1 LQDKLRNIMK
11 RTGASL
17 AVYALEQI
25 GVKYTFGIPGVHN
38 IELYDELN
46 NSEIIE
52 PVLVTHE
59 GGASFMA
66 LGASC
71 TSNSIGTLMIVPAAG
86 TTNAMSGIGEAFLDG
101 IPMLIFSGGT
111 RQDSG
116 RHYQLHQLDQENL
129 VGEITKGFFKI
140 KSHDEIIPSIYKA
153 YDLAISGEP
162 GPVFIEIPIE
172 LQMFKGAVKQIIPY
186 TKSFQNPVLDQQ
198 KILDAAKLLLQADN
212 PGIYVGWGA
221 AHAQEFTKKI
231 ADILGA
237 PVATT
242 LQGKASFPASHELH
256 TGFGFGPNS
265 VPASQKA
272 FKKCDAML
280 AVGVRFSEIGT
291 GSFGVKVPEN
301 LIHID
306 INPTVFD
313 KNYPSKIGIEADA
326 KDALQLL
333 SEELEKLAPNRNKD
347 HTSLVKLIKD
357 AKKKYNREWTEKPL
371 ADKVSPGFFFEALTK
386 YTDDDTYFIVD
397 DGKHTYLAAELLPVN
412 RSKHFVSP
420 TDFNCMGFC
429 VPAAI
434 GAKFMN
440 PENKV
445 VGIVGDGGFLM
456 TGMETLT
463 AASYK
468 KGIVYFVF
476 HDGELGQISQF
487 QKIPL
492 KRKVATII
500 GNVNIKGIADACGA
514 AYFLMSNDM
523 EIESVMLKAFQET
536 KKDIPVIVD
545 VAIDYTKKTYMTKG
559 VIKVNLARFSFK
571 EKVRFI
577 GRALKRHL
585 LEK

>member
-1 LQDKLRNIMK
+1 MK
-11 RTGASL
+11 KTGAEL

-46 NSEIIE
+46 NSKKIE

-66 LGASC
+66 LGVSC
-71 TSNSIGTLMIVPAAG
+71 TSNSIGTLMTVPAAG

-116 RHYQLHQLDQENL
+116 RYYQLHQLNQENL
-129 VGEITKGFFKI
+129 VKEITKDFFRI
-140 KSHDEIIPSIYKA
+140 SSHQEIISTIYKA
-153 YDLAISGEP
+153 YDIATSGEP
-162 GPVFIEIPIE
+162 GPVFIEIPME
-172 LQMFKGAVKQIIPY
+172 YQMFKGEVDQMIPY
-186 TKSFQNPVLDQQ
+186 IQSYQNPKFDKK
-198 KILDAAKLLLQADN
+198 KIKAAAELLFQAKN

-221 AHAQEFTKKI
+221 AGAVEYTKRI
-231 ADILGA
+231 SEILGA
-237 PVATT
+237 PVSTT
-242 LQGKASFPASHELH
+242 LQGKASFPAEDPLH

-265 VPASQKA
+265 IPASQKA
-272 FKKCDAML
+272 FKYCDAML

-291 GSFGVKVPEN
+291 GSFGVTVPEN

-306 INPTVFD
+306 INKEVFD
-313 KNYPSKIGIEADA
+313 KNYPSRISIQADA
-326 KDALQLL
+326 TEALKQLA
-333 SEELEKLAPNRNKD
+333 EELEKLSNNKTKD
-347 HTSLVKLIKD
+347 SSALAKLIQEE
-357 AKKKYNREWTEKPL
+357 KKKYYNEWKIKPL
-371 ADKVSPGFFFEALTK
+371 TDKVSPGFFFEALTK
-386 YTDDDTYFIVD
+386 YTDDETRFIVD

-412 RSKHFVSP
+412 RSRHFVSP

-434 GAKFMN
+434 GTKFMN
-440 PENKV
+440 PNSKV

-463 AASYK
+463 ATTYK
-468 KGIVYFVF
+468 KGVVYFVF

-487 QKIPL
+487 QKIPF

-500 GNVNIKGIADACGA
+500 GNVNIKGIADATGA
-514 AYFLMSNDM
+514 SYFRMENDV
-523 EIESVMLKAFQET
+523 EIEQIIKKAFKEVE
-536 KKDIPVIVD
+536 KEIPVIVD
-545 VAIDYTKKTYMTKG
+545 VNIDYSKKTMMTKG
-559 VIKVNLARFSFK
+559 VVKVNLSRFSFK

-577 GRALKRHL
+577 GRAVKRHL
-585 LEK
+585 FEK

>member
-1 LQDKLRNIMK
+1 MK
-11 RTGASL
+11 KTGASL

-46 NSEIIE
+46 NSDKIE
-52 PVLVTHE
+52 PILVTHE

-66 LGASC
+66 LGVSC
-71 TSNSIGTLMIVPAAG
+71 ASNSIGTLMIVPAAG

-129 VGEITKGFFKI
+129 VKEVTKAFFRVG
-140 KSHDEIIPSIYKA
+140 SHEEIISTIYKA
-153 YDLAISGEP
+153 YDIAISGEP
-162 GPVFIEIPIE
+162 GPVFIEIPME
-172 LQMFKGAVKQIIPY
+172 YQMFKGEVKEIKPY
-186 TKSFQNPVLDQQ
+186 QKSYKNPTLDKA
-198 KILDAAKLLLQADN
+198 KIKATAELLVQAKK

-221 AHAQEFTKKI
+221 AEASKYTEKI
-231 ADILGA
+231 SELLGA

-242 LQGKASFPASHELH
+242 LQGKASFPASNPLH

-265 VPASQKA
+265 VPACQKV
-272 FKKCDAML
+272 FKNCDAML
-280 AVGVRFSEIGT
+280 AVGVRFSEIAT
-291 GSFGVKVPEN
+291 GSFGVTVPEN

-306 INPTVFD
+306 INSEVFD
-313 KNYPSKIGIEADA
+313 KNYPSKISIEADA
-326 KDALQLL
+326 SEALKLL
-333 SEELEKLAPNRNKD
+333 SEELENLTKNKPKDSSALA
-347 HTSLVKLIKD
+347 KLIKEE
-357 AKKKYNREWTEKPL
+357 KIKYFNQWKQEPL
-371 ADKVSPGFFFEALTK
+371 KDKVSPGYFFETLTK
-386 YTDDDTYFIVD
+386 YTDDETRFVVD

-440 PENKV
+440 PKSKI

-456 TGMETLT
+456 TSLETLT
-463 AASYK
+463 ATTYK
-468 KGIVYFVF
+468 KGVVYFVF

-492 KRKVATII
+492 KRKVATVI
-500 GNVNIKGIADACGA
+500 GNVNIKGIADATGA
-514 AYFLMSNDM
+514 TYFLMANDA
-523 EIESVMLKAFQET
+523 EIEEVIQKAFEEVE
-536 KKDIPVIVD
+536 KDIPVIVD
-545 VAIDYTKKTYMTKG
+545 VIIDYSKKTMMTKG
-559 VIKVNLARFSFK
+559 VVKVNLARFSFK

-577 GRALKRHL
+577 GRAAKRHL

>member
-1 LQDKLRNIMK
+1 MK
-11 RTGASL
+11 RTGANL

-25 GVKYTFGIPGVHN
+25 GVKYTFGVPGVHN

-46 NSEIIE
+46 NSKQIE

-66 LGASC
+66 LGVSC
-71 TSNSIGTLMIVPAAG
+71 TSKSIGTLMIVPAAG

-116 RHYQLHQLDQENL
+116 RHYQLHQLNQANL
-129 VGEITKGFFKI
+129 VKEITKAYFKI
-140 KSHDEIIPSIYKA
+140 ETHNDIISTIYKA
-153 YDLAISGEP
+153 YEIAISGEP
-162 GPVFIEIPIE
+162 GPVFIEIPME
-172 LQMFKGAVKQIIPY
+172 VQMFKGEVKELLNY
-186 TKSFQNPVLDQQ
+186 VKNYQNPIIEKQQ
-198 KILDAAKLLLQADN
+198 IKQAAKLLSEASN

-221 AHAQEFTKKI
+221 ANAVKYTEKI
-231 ADILGA
+231 AELLEA

-242 LQGKASFPASHELH
+242 LQGKASFPASNKYH

-272 FKKCDAML
+272 FKNCDAML

-291 GSFGVKVPEN
+291 GSYGVKVPEN

-306 INPTVFD
+306 INSEVFN
-313 KNYPSKIGIEADA
+313 KNYQTKVSIKGDA
-326 KDALQLL
+326 EETLKLL
-333 SEELEKLAPNRNKD
+333 VEELGKMTTIKSKKSAALTKTIKEEKEKYFNEWKEKKLENR
-347 HTSLVKLIKD
+347 
-357 AKKKYNREWTEKPL
+357 
-371 ADKVSPGFFFEALTK
+371 VSPGFFFEALTK
-386 YTDDDTYFIVD
+386 YTDDDTYFVVD
-397 DGKHTYLAAELLPVN
+397 DGKHTYLAAELLPIN
-412 RSKHFVSP
+412 KSRHFVSP

-434 GAKFMN
+434 GVKFMN
-440 PENKV
+440 PANKV

-463 AASYK
+463 ATTYK
-468 KGIVYFVF
+468 KGVVYFVF

-492 KRKVATII
+492 KRKVASVI

-514 AYFLMSNDM
+514 TYLNMENDAK
-523 EIESVMLKAFQET
+523 IEEVIQKAFQEAA
-536 KKDIPVIVD
+536 KNIPVIVD
-545 VAIDYTKKTYMTKG
+545 VAIDYSKKTFMTKG
-559 VIKVNLARFSFK
+559 VVKVNLARFSFK
-571 EKVRFI
+571 EKMRFI
-577 GRALKRHL
+577 GRAMKRHL

>member
-1 LQDKLRNIMK
+1 MK
-11 RTGASL
+11 KTGASL

-46 NSEIIE
+46 NSNQIE
-52 PVLVTHE
+52 PILVTHE

-66 LGASC
+66 LGVSC

-116 RHYQLHQLDQENL
+116 RYYQLHQLDQGNL
-129 VGEITKGFFKI
+129 VNEITKAFFKI
-140 KSHDEIIPSIYKA
+140 ESHEDIIPTIYKA
-153 YDLAISGEP
+153 YDIATSGEP
-162 GPVFIEIPIE
+162 GPVFIEIPME
-172 LQMFKGAVKQIIPY
+172 YQMFKGEVSKLLPY
-186 TKSFQNPVLDQQ
+186 NKGYQNPNIDISSI
-198 KILDAAKLLLQADN
+198 KATADLLLKSKN

-221 AHAQEFTKKI
+221 ANASEYTQNI

-242 LQGKASFPASHELH
+242 LQGKASFPANHPLH
-256 TGFGFGPNS
+256 TGFGFGPNA

-272 FKKCDAML
+272 FKNCDAML
-280 AVGVRFSEIGT
+280 AVGVRFSEIAT
-291 GSFGVKVPEN
+291 GSYGVTVPEN

-306 INPTVFD
+306 INKEVFD
-313 KNYPSKIGIEADA
+313 KNYPSKISIEGDA
-326 KDALQLL
+326 EEALKLL
-333 SEELEKLAPNRNKD
+333 VEELENQNGKNKKD
-347 HTSLVKLIKD
+347 HTALAKLIKEE
-357 AKKKYNREWTEKPL
+357 KLKYNTEWKQKPL
-371 ADKVSPGFFFEALTK
+371 TDKVSPGFFFETLTK
-386 YTDDDTYFIVD
+386 FTNDDTFFVVD

-412 RSKHFVSP
+412 RSFHFVSP

-434 GAKFMN
+434 GTKFMN
-440 PENKV
+440 PKSKV

-463 AASYK
+463 ASTYK

-500 GNVNIKGIADACGA
+500 GNVNIKGIADATGA
-514 AYFLMSNDM
+514 SYFYMSNDN
-523 EIESVMLKAFQET
+523 EIENIMRNAFKEVE
-536 KKDIPVIVD
+536 KDIPVIVD
-545 VAIDYTKKTYMTKG
+545 VNIDYSKKTMMTKG
-559 VIKVNLARFSFK
+559 VVKTNLSRFSFK

-577 GRALKRHL
+577 SRALKRHL

>member
-1 LQDKLRNIMK
+1 MK
-11 RTGASL
+11 KTGANI

-25 GVKYTFGIPGVHN
+25 GIKYTFGIPGVHN

-46 NSEIIE
+46 NSKKIE
-52 PVLVTHE
+52 PILATHE

-66 LGASC
+66 LGVSC
-71 TSNSIGTLMIVPAAG
+71 TSDTVGTLMIVPAAG

-101 IPMLIFSGGT
+101 IPMLIISGGT

-116 RHYQLHQLDQENL
+116 KHFQLHQLDQGNL
-129 VGEITKGFFKI
+129 VKEITKAYFKI
-140 KSHDEIIPSIYKA
+140 NKHEEIVETIYKA
-153 YDLAISGEP
+153 YDIAVSGEP
-162 GPVFIEIPIE
+162 GPVFIEFPVEI
-172 LQMFKGAVKQIIPY
+172 QMFKGEISKLFPY
-186 TKSFQNPVLDQQ
+186 Q
-198 KILDAAKLLLQADN
+198 KKPKKPKTDHKKIKAAAELLIKAKN

-221 AHAQEFTKKI
+221 ANATSSIKKI
-231 ADILGA
+231 AEILGA

-242 LQGKASFPASHELH
+242 LQGKATFPASHPLH

-272 FKKCDAML
+272 FKNCDAML

-291 GSFGVKVPEN
+291 GSFGATVPEN

-313 KNYPSKIGIEADA
+313 KNYPAKISIEADA
-326 KDALQLL
+326 EDALKLMAE
-333 SEELEKLAPNRNKD
+333 SLEKLTKTTKTDRTALEKMIAEE
-347 HTSLVKLIKD
+347 KQ
-357 AKKKYNREWTEKPL
+357 KYTAEWKQKPL
-371 ADKVSPGFFFEALTK
+371 KDKVSPGYFFEKLTK
-386 YTDDDTYFIVD
+386 FTHEDTYFVVD
-397 DGKHTYLAAELLPVN
+397 DGKHTYLAAELLPVD
-412 RSKHFVSP
+412 RSRHFVSP

-440 PENKV
+440 PDNQV

-456 TGMETLT
+456 TGLEALT
-463 AASYK
+463 ASTYG
-468 KGIVYFVF
+468 KGVVYFVF

-492 KRKVATII
+492 KRKTATILGDI
-500 GNVNIKGIADACGA
+500 KIKGIAEATGA
-514 AYFLMSNDM
+514 TYLHMRNDS
-523 EIESVMLKAFQET
+523 EIEDTIKKAFAES
-536 KKDIPVIVD
+536 KKNIPVIVD
-545 VAIDYTKKTYMTKG
+545 VNIDYSKKTYMTKG
-559 VIKVNLARFSFK
+559 VVKTNLNRFSFS
-571 EKVRFI
+571 EKIRFI

>member
-1 LQDKLRNIMK
+1 MK
-11 RTGASL
+11 KTGASL

-46 NSEIIE
+46 NSDKIDPI
-52 PVLVTHE
+52 LVTHE

-66 LGASC
+66 LGVSC
-71 TSNSIGTLMIVPAAG
+71 TSDSIGTLMIVPAAG
-86 TTNAMSGIGEAFLDG
+86 TTNAMSGIGEAYLDG

-129 VGEITKGFFKI
+129 VKEITKAFFRI
-140 KSHDEIIPSIYKA
+140 ESHNEIISTIYKA
-153 YDLAISGEP
+153 YEIAISGEP
-162 GPVFIEIPIE
+162 GPVFIEIPME
-172 LQMFKGAVKQIIPY
+172 YQMFKGEVDQLKPY
-186 TKSFQNPVLDQQ
+186 TKSFQNPTFDKQ
-198 KILDAAKLLLQADN
+198 KIKAAAEMLKQAKN

-221 AHAQEFTKKI
+221 SKATKYTERI
-231 ADILGA
+231 ADLLGA

-242 LQGKASFPASHELH
+242 LQGKASFPASHPLH
-256 TGFGFGPNS
+256 TGFGFGPNA

-272 FKKCDAML
+272 FKNCDAML

-291 GSFGVKVPEN
+291 GSFGVSVPEN
-301 LIHID
+301 LVHID
-306 INPTVFD
+306 INPEVFD
-313 KNYPSKIGIEADA
+313 KNYPSKISIESDA
-326 KDALQLL
+326 SEALELL
-333 SEELEKLAPNRNKD
+333 LAELEKLADNK
-347 HTSLVKLIKD
+347 TKD
-357 AKKKYNREWTEKPL
+357 YNDLAKTITDEKEKYQKEWKEKPL
-371 ADKVSPGFFFEALTK
+371 KDKVSPGYFFEALSK
-386 YTDDDTYFIVD
+386 YTDDDTRFIVD

-412 RSKHFVSP
+412 RSRHFVSP

-440 PENKV
+440 PKSKV

-463 AASYK
+463 ATTNK
-468 KGIVYFVF
+468 KGVVYFVF

-492 KRKVATII
+492 KRKVATIL

-514 AYFLMSNDM
+514 SYFHMANDA
-523 EIESVMLKAFQET
+523 EIEQVIQSSFKEADKNL
-536 KKDIPVIVD
+536 PVIVD
-545 VAIDYTKKTYMTKG
+545 VVIDYSKKTYMTKG
-559 VIKVNLARFSFK
+559 VVKVNLARFSFK

-577 GRALKRHL
+577 GRALKRHV

>member
-1 LQDKLRNIMK
+1 MK
-11 RTGASL
+11 KTGAEL

-46 NSEIIE
+46 NSDKIE
-52 PVLVTHE
+52 PILVTHE

-66 LGASC
+66 LGVSC
-71 TSNSIGTLMIVPAAG
+71 TSNSIGTLMTVPAAG

-129 VGEITKGFFKI
+129 VKEITKAFFRI
-140 KSHDEIIPSIYKA
+140 SSHKEIIPTIYKA
-153 YDLAISGEP
+153 YDIAVSGEP
-162 GPVFIEIPIE
+162 GPVFIEIPME
-172 LQMFKGAVKQIIPY
+172 YQMFKGDVDKLIPY
-186 TKSFQNPVLDQQ
+186 VKSYQNPIFDKQNIQ
-198 KILDAAKLLLQADN
+198 AAAELLLQAEK

-221 AHAQEFTKKI
+221 AEAVIYTERI
-231 ADILGA
+231 SNILGA
-237 PVATT
+237 PVCTT
-242 LQGKASFPASHELH
+242 LQGKASFPASHPLH

-265 VPASQKA
+265 IPASQKA
-272 FKKCDAML
+272 FKNNDAML
-280 AVGVRFSEIGT
+280 AVGLRFSEIAT
-291 GSFGVKVPEN
+291 GSFGVTVPEN

-306 INPTVFD
+306 INKEVFD
-313 KNYPSKIGIEADA
+313 KNYPSKISIEADA
-326 KDALQLL
+326 TEALKLLAEAMETLSKNKVKD
-333 SEELEKLAPNRNKD
+333 SS
-347 HTSLVKLIKD
+347 TLVKLIKEE
-357 AKKKYNREWTEKPL
+357 KKKYFNEWKQKPL
-371 ADKVSPGFFFEALTK
+371 EDKVSPGFFFESLTEL
-386 YTDDDTYFIVD
+386 TDDETRFIVD

-412 RSKHFVSP
+412 RSRHFVSP

-434 GAKFMN
+434 GTKFMN
-440 PENKV
+440 PNSRV

-463 AASYK
+463 AATYK
-468 KGIVYFVF
+468 KGVVYFVF

-514 AYFLMSNDM
+514 TYFRMENDI
-523 EIESVMLKAFQET
+523 EITQVMKKAFKEVE
-536 KKDIPVIVD
+536 KDIPVIVD
-545 VAIDYTKKTYMTKG
+545 VNIDYSKKTMMTKG
-559 VIKVNLARFSFK
+559 VVKVNLSRFSFK

-577 GRALKRHL
+577 GRAVKRHL

>member
-1 LQDKLRNIMK
+1 MK
-11 RTGASL
+11 RTGAQL

-46 NSEIIE
+46 NSELIE
-52 PVLVTHE
+52 PILVTHE

-66 LGASC
+66 LGVSC
-71 TSNSIGTLMIVPAAG
+71 TSKSIGTLMTVPAAG

-116 RHYQLHQLDQENL
+116 RHYQLHQLSQENL
-129 VGEITKGFFKI
+129 VKEITKAYFKI
-140 KSHDEIIPSIYKA
+140 GSHNEIIPTIYKA
-153 YDLAISGEP
+153 YEIATSGEP
-162 GPVFIEIPIE
+162 GPVFIEIPME
-172 LQMFKGAVKQIIPY
+172 YQMFKGEVDALLPY
-186 TKSFQNPVLDQQ
+186 AKTYQNPQVDLK
-198 KILDAAKLLLQADN
+198 KIEAAATLLSKSAH

-221 AHAQEFTKKI
+221 ANATEHLLKI
-231 ADILGA
+231 ADLLGA

-242 LQGKASFPASHELH
+242 LQGKASFPASHALH

-272 FKKCDAML
+272 FKNCDAML
-280 AVGVRFSEIGT
+280 AVGVRFSEIAT
-291 GSFGVKVPEN
+291 GSYGVTVPEN

-306 INPTVFD
+306 INPQVFD
-313 KNYPSKIGIEADA
+313 KNYPTKISIEGDA
-326 KDALQLL
+326 NDTLKLLVEALENIKTIKEKDTSAL
-333 SEELEKLAPNRNKD
+333 A
-347 HTSLVKLIKD
+347 KLIKD
-357 AKKKYNREWTEKPL
+357 AKESYFNEWKEKPL
-371 ADKVSPGFFFEALTK
+371 TDKVSPGYFFESLSK
-386 YTDDDTYFIVD
+386 HTDDDTFFVVD

-412 RSKHFVSP
+412 RSRHFLSP

-440 PENKV
+440 PNNKV

-456 TGMETLT
+456 TCMETLT
-463 AASYK
+463 ATTYK
-468 KGIVYFVF
+468 KGVVYFVF

-487 QKIPL
+487 QKIPF
-492 KRKVATII
+492 KRKTASII
-500 GNVNIKGIADACGA
+500 GDVNIEGVAIACGA
-514 AYFLMSNDM
+514 SYFKMSNDA
-523 EIESVMLKAFQET
+523 EIDKIMAQAFQESEN
-536 KKDIPVIVD
+536 DVPVIVD
-545 VAIDYTKKTYMTKG
+545 VIIDYSKKTYMTKG
-559 VIKVNLARFSFK
+559 VVKVNLARFSFK

-577 GRALKRHL
+577 SRAAKRHL
-585 LEK
+585 LE

>member
-1 LQDKLRNIMK
+1 MNK
-11 RTGASL
+11 TGANL

-46 NSEIIE
+46 NSKQIE
-52 PVLVTHE
+52 PILVTHE

-66 LGASC
+66 LGVSC

-111 RQDSG
+111 RQDTG
-116 RHYQLHQLDQENL
+116 RHYQLHQLNQENL
-129 VGEITKGFFKI
+129 VKEITKAYFKI
-140 KSHDEIIPSIYKA
+140 ESHNEIISTIYKA
-153 YDLAISGEP
+153 YDIATSGEP
-162 GPVFIEIPIE
+162 GPVFIEIPMEI
-172 LQMFKGAVKQIIPY
+172 QMFKGEVDKLLTY
-186 TKSFQNPVLDQQ
+186 TKSYQKPTINIQ
-198 KILDAAKLLLQADN
+198 KIKEAAQLLSQASK

-221 AHAQEFTKKI
+221 ANATGHTKKI
-231 ADILGA
+231 AEIIGA

-242 LQGKASFPASHELH
+242 LQGKASFPASNPFH

-265 VPASQKA
+265 IPASQKA
-272 FKKCDAML
+272 FKNCDALL

-291 GSFGVKVPEN
+291 GSYGVTVPEN

-306 INPTVFD
+306 INSEVFD
-313 KNYPSKIGIEADA
+313 KNYPTKISIEGDA
-326 KDALQLL
+326 EEALQLL
-333 SEELEKLAPNRNKD
+333 AEELMKIASIKNKN
-347 HTSLVKLIKD
+347 HSALTQLIKEE
-357 AKKKYNREWTEKPL
+357 KRKYFSEWKEKQL
-371 ADKVSPGFFFEALTK
+371 TDKVSPGFFFEALTK
-386 YTDDDTYFIVD
+386 FTDDDTYFVVD

-412 RSKHFVSP
+412 QSRHFVSP

-434 GAKFMN
+434 GTKFMN
-440 PENKV
+440 PKSNV

-456 TGMETLT
+456 TGMEILT
-463 AASYK
+463 ATSNK
-468 KGIVYFVF
+468 KGVVYFVF

-492 KRKVATII
+492 KRKVASVI
-500 GNVNIKGIADACGA
+500 GDVNIKGMAEACGA
-514 AYFLMSNDM
+514 VYLHMENDFS
-523 EIESVMLKAFQET
+523 IEQVMQKAFEEV
-536 KKDIPVIVD
+536 KNDIPVIVD
-545 VAIDYTKKTYMTKG
+545 VAIDYSKKTYMTKG

>member
-1 LQDKLRNIMK
+1 MK
-11 RTGASL
+11 KTGANL

-25 GVKYTFGIPGVHN
+25 GVKYTFGVPGVHN

-46 NSEIIE
+46 NSEQIE

-66 LGASC
+66 LGVSC

-116 RHYQLHQLDQENL
+116 RHYQLHQLNQANL
-129 VGEITKGFFKI
+129 VKEITKAYFKI
-140 KSHDEIIPSIYKA
+140 ETHNDIISTIYKA
-153 YDLAISGEP
+153 YEIATSGEP
-162 GPVFIEIPIE
+162 GPVFIEIPMEI
-172 LQMFKGAVKQIIPY
+172 QMFKGEVKELSKYVKNYQNPTIEKQKVKQ
-186 TKSFQNPVLDQQ
+186 
-198 KILDAAKLLLQADN
+198 AAKLLSEASN
-212 PGIYVGWGA
+212 PGMYIGWGA
-221 AHAQEFTKKI
+221 ANAVKNTEKI
-231 ADILGA
+231 AKLLGA

-242 LQGKASFPASHELH
+242 LQGKASFPASNAYH
-256 TGFGFGPNS
+256 TGFGFGSNS

-272 FKKCDAML
+272 FKNCDAML

-301 LIHID
+301 LIHVD
-306 INPTVFD
+306 INSEVFD
-313 KNYPSKIGIEADA
+313 KNYPTKISIEGDA
-326 KDALQLL
+326 EDVLKLL
-333 SEELEKLAPNRNKD
+333 VEELKNIEITKSSSKSDLKEVIKKEKE
-347 HTSLVKLIKD
+347 
-357 AKKKYNREWTEKPL
+357 KYFNEWKEKQL
-371 ADKVSPGFFFEALTK
+371 EDKVSPGFFFEALTK
-386 YTDDDTYFIVD
+386 YTDDDTYFVVD

-412 RSKHFVSP
+412 KSKHFVSP

-434 GAKFMN
+434 GVKFMN
-440 PENKV
+440 PANKV

-463 AASYK
+463 ATTYK
-468 KGIVYFVF
+468 KGVVYFVF

-492 KRKVATII
+492 KRKVASVI

-514 AYFLMSNDM
+514 TYLNMENDSK
-523 EIESVMLKAFQET
+523 IEEVMQKAFREAA
-536 KKDIPVIVD
+536 KNIPVIVD
-545 VAIDYTKKTYMTKG
+545 VAIDYSKKTFMTKG
-559 VIKVNLARFSFK
+559 VVKVNLARFSFK

-577 GRALKRHL
+577 GRAMKRHL

>member
-1 LQDKLRNIMK
+1 MK
-11 RTGASL
+11 KTGAQL

-46 NSEIIE
+46 SSKQIE

-66 LGASC
+66 LGVSC
-71 TSNSIGTLMIVPAAG
+71 TSNSIGTLMTVPAAG

-101 IPMLIFSGGT
+101 IPMLIISGGT

-116 RHYQLHQLDQENL
+116 RHYQLHQLSQENL
-129 VGEITKGFFKI
+129 VKEITKGYFKI
-140 KSHDEIIPSIYKA
+140 ASHNDIISTIYKA
-153 YDLAISGEP
+153 YDMATSGEP
-162 GPVFIEIPIE
+162 GPVFIEIPMEI
-172 LQMFKGAVKQIIPY
+172 QMFKGDVDKFLPY
-186 TKSFQNPVLDQQ
+186 TKSYQNPTLDPQ
-198 KILDAAKLLLQADN
+198 KIKETALLLSKAAH

-221 AHAQEFTKKI
+221 ANATKYTLEI
-231 ADILGA
+231 AKILGA

-242 LQGKASFPASHELH
+242 LQGKASFPASNPLH

-265 VPASQKA
+265 VPAAQKA
-272 FKKCDAML
+272 FKNCDAML
-280 AVGVRFSEIGT
+280 AVGVRFSEIAT
-291 GSFGVKVPEN
+291 GSYGVKVPEN
-301 LIHID
+301 LVHID
-306 INPTVFD
+306 INPQVFD
-313 KNYPSKIGIEADA
+313 KNYPTKISIEGDA
-326 KDALQLL
+326 QETLKAL
-333 SEELEKLAPNRNKD
+333 SEELEKITKQKNTAALTD
-347 HTSLVKLIKD
+347 MIK
-357 AKKKYNREWTEKPL
+357 AEKEKYFNEWKENPL

-386 YTDDDTYFIVD
+386 HTDDDTYFVVD

-412 RSKHFVSP
+412 RSRHFVSP

-440 PENKV
+440 PKNKV

-463 AASYK
+463 ASTYK
-468 KGIVYFVF
+468 KGVVYFVF

-492 KRKVATII
+492 KRKVATVI
-500 GNVNIKGIADACGA
+500 GNINIKGMANACGA
-514 AYFLMSNDM
+514 AYFKMSNNT
-523 EIESVMLKAFQET
+523 EIEQVIQEAFKEAA
-536 KKDIPVIVD
+536 KNRPVIVD
-545 VAIDYTKKTYMTKG
+545 VIIDYTKKTYMTKG

-577 GRALKRHL
+577 GRAMKRHL